1 MATQS
6 ALTQSM
12 FSVSPEFGEGS
23 GIAHPQ
29 KLAGTPRSFGEDWA
43 PDAAPN
49 KFARPNGASMCRV
62 RLEVIADRSAKS
74 LVNFIEGAVEPGA
87 QVVSDA
93 WRGYNTLTKRVI
105 DMC

>member
-1 MATQS
+1 
-6 ALTQSM
+6 
-12 FSVSPEFGEGS
+12 
-23 GIAHPQ
+23 
-29 KLAGTPRSFGEDWA
+29 
-43 PDAAPN
+43 
-49 KFARPNGASMCRV
+49 MCRV